1 VCRSP
6 GHDRW
11 DRCRARPAGVWSVAG
26 RSATAPASPST
37 GHARRVTSMRSQ
49 HGGRLDSAHQLA
61 QRTAQVAQATAEAE
75 MVRYAG
81 GVALLDAPH
90 STPTTYAAWL
100 CAKKTRYGCSS
111 SSVQQLHRPVCRN
124 SLHLQRA
131 DNPSRTQISGRLYTL
146 LALYR
151 DTVPMSTNGWYSKHI
166 IKRRHTCSQDGHS
179 WQWCSPPG

>member
-37 GHARRVTSMRSQ
+37 GHARRVTGMRSQ

-100 CAKKTRYGCSS
+100 CAKKTRYQHDARGPAPRGNFLSTYPMRKSMFRKDRCAQ
-111 SSVQQLHRPVCRN
+111 VFGQPPKRVYQDEQWPLPKMP
-124 SLHLQRA
+124 Q
-131 DNPSRTQISGRLYTL
+131 SG
-146 LALYR
+146 
-151 DTVPMSTNGWYSKHI
+151 
-166 IKRRHTCSQDGHS
+166 
-179 WQWCSPPG
+179 